1 MGLIDY
7 FRSSTESN
15 KGSASVAKERL
26 RILVAHD
33 RAARDRPFYLPKLQ
47 EEIVAVIRKYIAVDD
62 DAVSVHYEQ
71 EDRQEILEV
80 NIILPEAPPQA

>member
-7 FRSSTESN
+7 FRSAAGPN

-47 EEIVAVIRKYIAVDD
+47 EEIVAVIRKYVAVDN
-62 DAVSVHYEQ
+62 DAVSVNYEQ
-71 EDRQEILEV
+71 EDSQEILEV
-80 NIILPEAPPQA
+80 NIVLPESPP